1 MSRRRSLVVVVAALS
16 LLAIPSTST
25 AHGQLQPDKKQK
37 CTRGK
42 VPQRL
47 HGKTRCVTKHHVR
60 RKRHPR
66 PTGSTVP
73 TPSGTPAVASPA
85 SGAPAAVEAG
95 SSAACPAGVHCS
107 VSPDPSNG
115 PIITGQNPDGSVITG
130 CAPDN
135 YILAFYYYS
144 GYESTAWYNPCQ
156 KAYGQW
162 SNWFSNQDDWNRW
175 GTSWQNYTQGAPLR
189 WYDYH

>member
-1 MSRRRSLVVVVAALS
+1 
-16 LLAIPSTST
+16 
-25 AHGQLQPDKKQK
+25 
-37 CTRGK
+37 
-42 VPQRL
+42 
-47 HGKTRCVTKHHVR
+47 
-60 RKRHPR
+60 
-66 PTGSTVP
+66 
-73 TPSGTPAVASPA
+73 VASPA
-85 SGAPAAVEAG
+85 SGAPAAVEPG

-115 PIITGQNPDGSVITG
+115 PIITGPNPDGGVSTG